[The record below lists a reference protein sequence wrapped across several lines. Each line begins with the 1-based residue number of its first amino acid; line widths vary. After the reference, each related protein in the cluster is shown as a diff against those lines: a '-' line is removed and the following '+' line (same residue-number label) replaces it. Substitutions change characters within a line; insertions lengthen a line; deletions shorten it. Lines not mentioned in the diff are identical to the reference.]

1 MRKFK
6 LIIFFILFFT
16 VSCSTGDSNGISR
29 TAKNFK
35 LPSFTDDLNYQLSQ
49 FKGKPVILN
58 FWASWCAPC
67 RQEMPFLENVWKTEK
82 DNDLVLLGINVLDD
96 KEEAEDTLKEFGI
109 TYLNLYDPE
118 GDIKEKY
125 NLLALPVTYFIDKD
139 GNISKINYGPFLGK
153 DGEDLFNSLLK
164 EISK

>member
-1 MRKFK
+1 MRKFT
-6 LIIFFILFFT
+6 LTIFCIILFT

-35 LPSFTDDLNYQLSQ
+35 LPSFTDNTDYQLNQ

-67 RQEMPFLENVWKTEK
+67 WQEMPFLENVWKSNK
-82 DNDLVLLGINVLDD
+82 DNNLVLLGINVLDD
-96 KEEAEDTLKEFGI
+96 KEEAEETLKEFGI

-118 GDIKEKY
+118 GDIKDNY
-125 NLLALPVTYFIDKD
+125 NLLALPVTYFIDKE
-139 GNISKINYGPFLGK
+139 GSISKINYGPFLGK
-153 DGEDLFNSLLK
+153 EGEELFNSLLK
-164 EISK
+164 DIIQ